1 MFRYLCVLFCLIVV
15 VVICFDRSVA
25 ETEDVDLAQQVE
37 ELKERVKALEDTNE
51 RLNLQIE
58 DLYCMSQTSRIRI
71 LDNNEGTFYYTH
83 IGENWYRMLPSEVPK
98 AKLYYELRSAD
109 NLGYSK
115 EKQKALGEKLLT
127 MIKNSHFKIYGAAGY
142 IYQKDDLHYHP
153 DLKSYVI
160 FDDFFGK

>member
-1 MFRYLCVLFCLIVV
+1 MFRYLCVLLCLIVV
-15 VVICFDRSVA
+15 MVICFDGSVA

-37 ELKERVKALEDTNE
+37 DLKERVKALSDANE

-71 LDNNEGTFYYTH
+71 LDEEEGSFYYAH
-83 IGENWYRMLPSEVPK
+83 IGENWFRMLPSEVPK

-115 EKQKALGEKLLT
+115 EKQKALGDKFLE
-127 MIKNSHFKIYGAAGY
+127 MIKKTHFKIYGAAGY
-142 IYQKDDLHYHP
+142 IYQKDDLRYHP
-153 DLKSYVI
+153 DWKSYVI
-160 FDDFFGK
+160 FDNFYK